1 MRYSQTKFNIYLP
14 EDENTHYY
22 HIIHNF
28 FFKIVQMNFVTP
40 SRLVE
45 LTELPF

>member
-1 MRYSQTKFNIYLP
+1 MRYSQTKFKIYLP
-14 EDENTHYY
+14 EEENTHYN

-28 FFKIVQMNFVTP
+28 FCTIVQMNFVIL